1 MDCCGRKTERN
12 IDTKNLINGRINK
25 ISGQLNGVK
34 KMIDSDRYCED
45 VLIQLL
51 AIEKSVNSL
60 SKFIL
65 DNHMHNCLINKI
77 EKGEY
82 EIVDEICDLIKRF
95 H

>member
-1 MDCCGRKTERN
+1 MDCCERKTERN
-12 IDTKNLINGRINK
+12 IETKNLINGRINK
-25 ISGQLNGVK
+25 ILGQLNGVK

-60 SKFIL
+60 SKLIL
-65 DNHMHNCLINKI
+65 DNHMHNCLISKI
-77 EKGEY
+77 ENGQY